1 IRKMDGRLLLESEPG
16 RGSCFTVVLEHVRYE
31 EGAPEQ
37 AGAVSGKEKAS
48 MVFARPLLLVDDVP
62 MNLKVLEAMLRK
74 LDVPYLACASGAEAL
89 ELAAKELPCVILT
102 DLWMPG
108 MNGGELAERLAGDPV
123 LREIPVIA
131 VTADSQIDP
140 KLEGLFDGVLLKP
153 ISLDGL
159 RKLLNGLPV
168 KRTAIDC

>member
-1 IRKMDGRLLLESEPG
+1 M
-16 RGSCFTVVLEHVRYE
+16 
-31 EGAPEQ
+31 
-37 AGAVSGKEKAS
+37 
-48 MVFARPLLLVDDVP
+48 
-62 MNLKVLEAMLRK
+62 
-74 LDVPYLACASGAEAL
+74 
-89 ELAAKELPCVILT
+89 
-102 DLWMPG
+102 
-108 MNGGELAERLAGDPV
+108 
-123 LREIPVIA
+123 IA

>member
-1 IRKMDGRLLLESEPG
+1 
-16 RGSCFTVVLEHVRYE
+16 
-31 EGAPEQ
+31 
-37 AGAVSGKEKAS
+37 

-108 MNGGELAERLAGDPV
+108 MNGGELAERLAIKHGSNHVFDYMK
-123 LREIPVIA
+123 LADDYAIYEISVPESWVGKTIVGKA
-131 VTADSQIDP
+131 IRQKYQISILAT
-140 KLEGLFDGVLLKP
+140 KE
-153 ISLDGL
+153 
-159 RKLLNGLPV
+159 NGHIYPLPSPDHV
-168 KRTAIDC
+168 FKQNETLMIMGHQKDVQAITK

>member
-1 IRKMDGRLLLESEPG
+1 M
-16 RGSCFTVVLEHVRYE
+16 
-31 EGAPEQ
+31 
-37 AGAVSGKEKAS
+37 
-48 MVFARPLLLVDDVP
+48 
-62 MNLKVLEAMLRK
+62 
-74 LDVPYLACASGAEAL
+74 
-89 ELAAKELPCVILT
+89 ILT

-153 ISLDGL
+153 ISQDGL